1 MKKRQPTYLSTDL
14 RKVIELRGKDFR
26 AIVHLVLDSDANSL
40 KSELVLVKTMAKS
53 VTQAAEKFEAPVEG
67 LTTASDSTLFLNFA
81 NAG

>member
-14 RKVIELRGKDFR
+14 RKVTELRGKDFR

-53 VTQAAEKFEAPVEG
+53 VTQA
-67 LTTASDSTLFLNFA
+67 S
-81 NAG
+81 